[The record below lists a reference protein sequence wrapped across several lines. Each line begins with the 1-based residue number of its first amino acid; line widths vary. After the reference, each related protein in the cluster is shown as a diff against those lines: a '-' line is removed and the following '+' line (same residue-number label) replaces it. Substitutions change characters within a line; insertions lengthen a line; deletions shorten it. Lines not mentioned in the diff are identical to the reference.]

1 MNKKILTM
9 QDVSCFGQCSITVA
23 LPILSA
29 LGFETAILPSAIL
42 STHTSGFKNF
52 TFLDLTKEIP
62 LILNHWHEEKIKFK
76 AFYSGYLGKIKH
88 FDYVKNILKSNLM
101 DDNFKTIIDPVMAD
115 DGKLY
120 TGFNSDYVENMK
132 NIAFNADVIL
142 PNLSEACFLTNTPYR
157 DNYDQNYIDNIILKL
172 KNKGVKNAVL
182 TGISFEPKT
191 TGVLILHENE
201 QIYHKHKR
209 LQANLHGTGDVFSS
223 TFVGAFLMGNSVLNA
238 AKIAAEFVVKCIE
251 KTLPNLN
258 KHWWGVNF
266 EEQIPWLINKIFR

>member
-62 LILNHWHEEKIKFK
+62 LILNHWHEEIKFK

-157 DNYDQNYIDNIILKL
+157 DNYDQNYIDNIILKFFHYL
-172 KNKGVKNAVL
+172 
-182 TGISFEPKT
+182 F
-191 TGVLILHENE
+191 
-201 QIYHKHKR
+201 
-209 LQANLHGTGDVFSS
+209 F
-223 TFVGAFLMGNSVLNA
+223 
-238 AKIAAEFVVKCIE
+238 
-251 KTLPNLN
+251 
-258 KHWWGVNF
+258 
-266 EEQIPWLINKIFR
+266 